1 MSRRSTL
8 SRIGYWQWP
17 ALLALTL
24 PLTLLG
30 IGLHLSSAFFIGP
43 TLAGILFSFGGS
55 DLRVRRE
62 ATIGSQAIIGCVV
75 ARALNAPTLLFCA
88 AHWPTILAVVSIT
101 ALSSC
106 FVAWVLARF
115 TRLDG
120 ATASWGSMPGAAG
133 VMVTLAAEYGGD
145 PRQVALMQ
153 YFRVIIVIS
162 TASLIARLLAVDPV
176 HGVSVAAH
184 AGATASYPIVAVAET
199 LLIAMSGTAIGRF
212 LRIPAGALLVTSLIG
227 AVLRLYGIVDLT
239 LPPWLL
245 MIAYGAV
252 GWFVGLQFDR
262 ALLISAARSLPAM
275 VGATF
280 VLIAICSVGGW
291 VLASS
296 LGTDGLTG
304 YLATSPGAIDSITII
319 ALGSSANTSIVMTV
333 QTIRFFSIIV
343 IAPYLA
349 GAMSRLVRDRSK
361 AETVVPRL

>member
-1 MSRRSTL
+1 
-8 SRIGYWQWP
+8 
-17 ALLALTL
+17 LLALTL

-43 TLAGILFSFGGS
+43 MLAAILFSFGGS
-55 DLRVRRE
+55 NLRVHRE
-62 ATIGSQAIIGCVV
+62 VTVGSQAIIGCVV
-75 ARALNAPTLLFCA
+75 ARSLDAPILLFVA
-88 AHWPTILAVVSIT
+88 AHWPTILAVVCIT

-106 FVAWVLARF
+106 VVAWGLARF
-115 TRLDG
+115 SPLDG
-120 ATASWGSMPGAAG
+120 PTASWGSMPGAAG

-162 TASLIARLLAVDPV
+162 TASLVARLLAVDPG
-176 HGVSVAAH
+176 HAVSAAAH
-184 AGATASYPIVAVAET
+184 SGLSSAQPTVAVLET
-199 LLIAMSGTAIGRF
+199 LLVGAVGTALGRF

-227 AVLRLYGIVDLT
+227 VVLRLYGIVDLT

-262 ALLISAARSLPAM
+262 ALLISTARSLPAM

-280 VLIAICSVGGW
+280 VLIAICSVAGW
-291 VLASS
+291 VLARS
-296 LGTDGLTG
+296 LGTDELTG

-319 ALGSSANTSIVMTV
+319 ALGSSANTSIVMAV

-343 IAPYLA
+343 MAPYLV
-349 GAMSRLVRDRSK
+349 GAMRRFVGDRP
-361 AETVVPRL
+361 AATTAAPGL